1 MRCFLIALSVWV
13 CALTAGDVCAQ
24 EPALP
29 GQDSPSGGCFR
40 APEGSVVGEPQ
51 DLRSEQGVLRVNL
64 TFRDDR
70 DAQGHVRYCYVT
82 KDGSPAP
89 NLRLDPGDTLI
100 LTLKNEAS
108 PPQGPPNSA
117 DPQSHATHAAK
128 ARPNGQ
134 RDVAARDACAGG
146 PMSASAT
153 NLHFHGLVIPAI
165 CHQDE
170 TLKTLIEPT
179 DAPFEYRFQIP
190 PNQPPGLY
198 WYHPHPHG
206 FSKVQ
211 VLGGASGAL
220 IVNGIERAN
229 PQLAGL
235 PERVLIVRDQD
246 LLNPDAE
253 PVQTD
258 SMPAPI
264 VLRDAEGDI
273 LNTGTGTG
281 KPAKDLSLNFVA
293 VSFPRYPPAVITMK
307 AGKRQLWRVLNA
319 SAITYLDLQVL
330 ANGKPQMVGVVAL
343 DGIPLD
349 QNGSAP
355 PRTLWQ
361 SHVALPPAGRVEFIV
376 KAPAS
381 GTPASLVTRSVDTGP
396 AGENAPTRPLATI
409 LAAPDA
415 AEPRSKL
422 PAAPTKPGAPNRP
435 TTVPVAFSGEVRA
448 PSASPGT
455 AAAPKTPPWL
465 GDAKPVRERKLYL
478 YQEPQDPKD
487 PSSPTKFYIT
497 VEGQPQALF
506 DPSAAT
512 PNITVRQGDVEDWII
527 ENRTQELHA
536 FHIHQIH
543 FLLTEWNGVP
553 LDEPFLR
560 DTVNVAYWDAKSPQ
574 YPSVKLRMD
583 FRDPRIVGT
592 FVYHCHLLEHEDGG
606 MMGTIRVEADAG
618 LLQQRATH

>member
-1 MRCFLIALSVWV
+1 MQIVLGVWV
-13 CALTAGDVCAQ
+13 CALTAGGGCAQ
-24 EPALP
+24 ESAHLS
-29 GQDSPSGGCFR
+29 QDSPNRGCFR
-40 APEGSVVGEPQ
+40 ALEGSVISEPT
-51 DLRSEQGVLRVNL
+51 DLPSQNGVLRVDL

-70 DAQGHVRYCYVT
+70 DAQGRVRYCYVT
-82 KDGSPAP
+82 KEGSPAP
-89 NLRLDPGDTLI
+89 TLRLNPGDTLI

-108 PPQGPPNSA
+108 APP
-117 DPQSHATHAAK
+117 DPAIPAQVHAAHAAK
-128 ARPNGQ
+128 TVATGQ
-134 RDVAARDACAGG
+134 RGAAARDACVGG

-153 NLHFHGLVIPAI
+153 NLHFHGLVIPAT

-170 TLKTLIEPT
+170 TLKTLIEPS

-190 PNQPPGLY
+190 ANQPPGLY

-235 PERVLIVRDQD
+235 PERVLILRDQD
-246 LLNPDAE
+246 LVYPDAKLV
-253 PVQTD
+253 PTD

-281 KPAKDLSLNFVA
+281 KPAKDLSLNFVP
-293 VSFPRYPPAVITMK
+293 VSFPKYRPAIIPMK
-307 AGKRQLWRVLNA
+307 AGERQLWRVLNA

-349 QNGSAP
+349 QSGSAP

-361 SHVALPPAGRVEFIV
+361 SHVALPPAGRAEFIV
-376 KAPAS
+376 KGPAS

-396 AGENAPTRPLATI
+396 AGENDPTRPLAAI
-409 LAAPDA
+409 VAAPDA

-422 PAAPTKPGAPNRP
+422 PAAATKPGAPNLP
-435 TTVPVAFSGEVRA
+435 ITVPVAFSGEVRA
-448 PSASPGT
+448 RSASAGT
-455 AAAPKTPPWL
+455 AAAPKTPLWL
-465 GDAKPVRERKLYL
+465 GDTKPVRERKLYF
-478 YQEPQDPKD
+478 YEEPQDPKN
-487 PSSPTKFYIT
+487 PNSPTKFYIT
-497 VEGQPQALF
+497 VEGQLQALF
-506 DPSAAT
+506 DPSATT
-512 PNITVRQGDVEDWII
+512 PNITVRPGDVEDWII

-536 FHIHQIH
+536 FHIHQVH

-583 FRDPRIVGT
+583 FRDPHIVGT

-606 MMGTIRVEADAG
+606 MMGTIRVEANPE
-618 LLQQRATH
+618 LLQPPATH